1 MARGREAAPEA
12 GSKIDQSCVSSDREE
27 ETQRRG
33 TYFSKALRSSSRL
46 RFEDFSQ
53 TFPAMLLRLVGTAD
67 PAGDCEKKGAGSLE
81 VPPKRI
87 ARLRFEDFSKTFPFS
102 AMLLRG
108 TAARPDC
115 PRHTPPFLSGSG
127 GSSGAFDP
135 SGSLGGFV

>member
-67 PAGDCEKKGAGSLE
+67 PAGDCEKTGVGSFGFPE
-81 VPPKRI
+81 RM
-87 ARLRFEDFSKTFPFS
+87 AQLRFLETRLHKLVVAD
-102 AMLLRG
+102 LR
-108 TAARPDC
+108 AV
-115 PRHTPPFLSGSG
+115 SMEK
-127 GSSGAFDP
+127 SS
-135 SGSLGGFV
+135 LCL